1 MRIYATNRRFLAGR
15 YQRLALDVAFRE
27 VVKTRNAQVR
37 RLKRIILVGLLCAQP
52 VSAQQGGFLSE
63 LFGQSQQPAN
73 AGQESVIAPW
83 QEEIQEPVEEPSL
96 REIVAQQLPFYPLLI
111 AEKNYESSLRCL
123 DQIQYLFDQKNEQG
137 DFTILRQDYWLD
149 VLLEVEMEL
158 YFCDGPMLRSYISK
172 DRAVPARW
180 YSVRTSLPELL
191 KSTDQNEEDLVE
203 IEPRWT
209 E

>member
-1 MRIYATNRRFLAGR
+1 M
-15 YQRLALDVAFRE
+15 
-27 VVKTRNAQVR
+27 R

-52 VSAQQGGFLSE
+52 VSAQQGDFLSE
-63 LFGQSQQPAN
+63 LFGQIQQPAS
-73 AGQESVIAPW
+73 AGQESAITPW
-83 QEEIQEPVEEPSL
+83 QEETQEPLEEQSL

-123 DQIQYLFDQKNEQG
+123 DQIQYLFDEKNEQG
-137 DFTILRQDYWLD
+137 AFTILRQDYWLD
-149 VLLEVEMEL
+149 VLLDVEMEL
-158 YFCDGPMLRSYISK
+158 YFCDGSVLRSYISK

-191 KSTDQNEEDLVE
+191 KSTDQSEEDLVE
-203 IEPRWT
+203 IESRWN

>member
-1 MRIYATNRRFLAGR
+1 
-15 YQRLALDVAFRE
+15 
-27 VVKTRNAQVR
+27 VR

-63 LFGQSQQPAN
+63 LFGQTQQPAN

-83 QEEIQEPVEEPSL
+83 QEEIEEPVEEPSL

>member
-1 MRIYATNRRFLAGR
+1 M
-15 YQRLALDVAFRE
+15 
-27 VVKTRNAQVR
+27 R

-52 VSAQQGGFLSE
+52 ASSQQGGFLRN
-63 LFGQSQQPAN
+63 LFGEIQQPAST
-73 AGQESVIAPW
+73 GQESAIAPW
-83 QEEIQEPVEEPSL
+83 QEETQEPVEEQSL

-111 AEKNYESSLRCL
+111 AEKKYENSLRCL

-137 DFTILRQDYWLD
+137 AFTILRQDYWLD
-149 VLLEVEMEL
+149 VLLDVEMEL
-158 YFCDGPMLRSYISK
+158 YFCDGPILRSYISK

-191 KSTDQNEEDLVE
+191 KSTDQSEEDLVQ
-203 IEPRWT
+203 IKPRWN